1 MEDFERQEGVAF
13 FLISYT
19 KKDIYYYLRLSD
31 LMPFWKRAHD
41 GGRKSFRYDELDP
54 KWIIPKKRDLF
65 IPYLD
70 MVNQDLAQRQ

>member
-70 MVNQDLAQRQ
+70 MVNKAMEKRQ